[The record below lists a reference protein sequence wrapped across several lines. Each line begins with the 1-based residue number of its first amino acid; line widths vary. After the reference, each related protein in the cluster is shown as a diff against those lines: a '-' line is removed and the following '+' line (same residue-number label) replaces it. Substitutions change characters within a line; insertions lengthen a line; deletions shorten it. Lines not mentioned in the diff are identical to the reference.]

1 MASFSVVIVTAVPS
15 GLGADGAGAFV
26 KIDGREC
33 LLRGVEMFLNREG
46 VKQIQ
51 LVVSDDQF
59 EEAKRKFGGH
69 LSFSGAKLVN
79 AGKQWMDQLAAAAD
93 KISAEATH
101 VIIHDAARPAV
112 AYNDLDALAAEAEK
126 HPIVVMT
133 TSIRGGVIET
143 EESGKPI
150 ALRSGQRF
158 QQVVTP
164 WALRKDKFLEMVKNR
179 RDPAP
184 AEMWLLRSSP
194 LNVRLSH
201 PADVS
206 MVKAMISLLPK
217 PRIKAS
223 DNPFEEAQW

>member
-15 GLGADGAGAFV
+15 GLGADGDGAFV

-33 LLRGVEMFLNREG
+33 LLRAVEMFLNRDG

-51 LVVSDDQF
+51 LVVAEGQF

-69 LSFSGAKLVN
+69 LSFSGAKLIV
-79 AGKQWMDQLAAAAD
+79 AGKQWMDQLVAAAD
-93 KISAEATH
+93 KISADATH

-112 AYNDLDALAAEAEK
+112 AYNDLDALAAEADK

-133 TSIRGGVIET
+133 TSVRGGVIET
-143 EESGKPI
+143 EDSGKPI

-164 WALRKDKFLEMVKNR
+164 WVFRKDKFLEMAKNR
-179 RDPAP
+179 RDPAVG
-184 AEMWLLRSSP
+184 EMWLLRSSS

-201 PADVS
+201 ATDVS

-217 PRIKAS
+217 PRIKPA

>member
-1 MASFSVVIVTAVPS
+1 MASFAVVILTAVPS
-15 GLGADGAGAFV
+15 GLGADGSGAFV

-33 LLRGVEMFLNREG
+33 LLRTVEMFLNRDG
-46 VKQIQ
+46 VRQIQ
-51 LVVSDDQF
+51 LVVADDQA
-59 EEAKRKFGGH
+59 EEAKRKFGSH
-69 LSFSGAKLVN
+69 LSFSGAKLVV
-79 AGKQWMDQLAAAAD
+79 AGKQWMDQLAATAD

-126 HPIVVMT
+126 HPVVVMT
-133 TSIRGGVIET
+133 TIIRGGVIET
-143 EESGKPI
+143 EDSGKPI
-150 ALRSGQRF
+150 ALRSGQKF

-164 WALRKDKFLEMVKNR
+164 WALRKDKFLEMAKNR
-179 RDPAP
+179 RDPAA

-201 PADVS
+201 AGDVS
-206 MVKAMISLLPK
+206 LVKAMISLLPK
-217 PRIKAS
+217 PKIKGP

>member
-1 MASFSVVIVTAVPS
+1 VVIVTAVPS
-15 GLGADGAGAFV
+15 GLGADGDGAFV

-33 LLRGVEMFLNREG
+33 LLRAVEMFLNRDG

-51 LVVSDDQF
+51 LVVAEGQF

-69 LSFSGAKLVN
+69 LSFSGAKLIV
-79 AGKQWMDQLAAAAD
+79 AGKQWMDQLVAAAD
-93 KISAEATH
+93 KISADATH

-112 AYNDLDALAAEAEK
+112 AYNDLDALAAEADK

-133 TSIRGGVIET
+133 TSVRGGVIET
-143 EESGKPI
+143 EDSGKPI

-164 WALRKDKFLEMVKNR
+164 WVFRKDKFLEMAKNR
-179 RDPAP
+179 RDPAVG
-184 AEMWLLRSSP
+184 EMWLLRSSS

-201 PADVS
+201 ATDVS

-217 PRIKAS
+217 PRIKPA

>member
-15 GLGADGAGAFV
+15 GLGADGAGGFV

-33 LLRGVEMFLNREG
+33 LLRAVEMFLNRDG

-51 LVVSDDQF
+51 LVVADDQF

-69 LSFSGAKLVN
+69 LSFSGAKLVV
-79 AGKQWMDQLAAAAD
+79 AGKQWMDQLAAVAD
-93 KISAEATH
+93 KISADATH

-133 TSIRGGVIET
+133 TSVRGGVIET

-164 WALRKDKFLEMVKNR
+164 WVFRKDKFLEMAKNR
-179 RDPAP
+179 RDPA
-184 AEMWLLRSSP
+184 AGEMWLLRSSP
-194 LNVRLSH
+194 LNVRLSQA
-201 PADVS
+201 ADVS